1 MTTKTSKT
9 SKTASRARGAPQPSK
24 LTTRN
29 AEDMAGRGFV
39 RAIDAARRI
48 GVVPSTIYNWAREGL
63 VSTTKRGAATFVSI
77 ETLLAQLGKDQ
88 CAILRVT
95 EDPKTWS

>member
-1 MTTKTSKT
+1 MTTKTAAKT
-9 SKTASRARGAPQPSK
+9 KTSRARGTPQPSK

-29 AEDMAGRGFV
+29 AEDMAGKGFV

-63 VSTTKRGAATFVSI
+63 VSTSKRGAATFVSI
-77 ETLLAQLGKDQ
+77 ETLLAKLGKDQ
-88 CAILRVT
+88 CSILRVT

>member
-1 MTTKTSKT
+1 MTAKTTAKKT
-9 SKTASRARGAPQPSK
+9 PSRARGVPSP
-24 LTTRN
+24 LTTRV
-29 AEDMAGRGFV
+29 AEDMAAKGYV

-77 ETLLAQLGKDQ
+77 ETLLAKLGKDQ
-88 CAILRVT
+88 CSILRVT